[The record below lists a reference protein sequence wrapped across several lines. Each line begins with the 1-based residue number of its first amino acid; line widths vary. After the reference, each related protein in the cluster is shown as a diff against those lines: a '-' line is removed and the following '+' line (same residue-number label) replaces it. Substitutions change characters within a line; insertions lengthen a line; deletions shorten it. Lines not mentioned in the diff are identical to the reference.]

1 MKKTININIRGVG
14 FTIDDDAFWMLDNYL
29 ETLSH
34 ALKNSPDGSE
44 IMEDIET
51 RVAELLCERDGGSEA
66 IVSFTDVET
75 VIARIGRADEIDEI
89 DVEVEV
95 PGTEEKVEV
104 DDNAGATPPPPPPPV
119 VMQEMR
125 KRLFRDPQRG
135 MLGGVCAG
143 LAAYLNIDVTWVRL
157 LVIAVIFISFSTVGI
172 IYVILWIVLPV
183 ADTPLKQM
191 EMRGETVT
199 LANVGRKVTDTFTKV
214 GDEINYVANNVN
226 AKSVAAGLTHIFATI
241 GKTILMIVA
250 IVFVPVLVAMAIGFV
265 ACLVC
270 LIMSLTDYVCNFSSN
285 QYIFDASELL
295 LPSLCGI
302 GWIIVVGV
310 PMMMFVLLML
320 SSGKHH
326 LSTSNSGR
334 IALAS
339 IWVLAIVLA
348 SVSMMLMEDF
358 SEVKIIRENEAT
370 KNVKLVEKEV
380 VVDTMEIKPG
390 VNILDNLEKT
400 DSIK

>member
-14 FTIDDDAFWMLDNYL
+14 FTIDDDAFRMLDNYL

-66 IVSFTDVET
+66 IVTLTDVET

-89 DVEVEV
+89 EVEV
-95 PGTEEKVEV
+95 PGAEEKVEV
-104 DDNAGATPPPPPPPV
+104 DDNAGATPPPPPV
-119 VMQEMR
+119 VMQETR

-157 LVIAVIFISFSTVGI
+157 LVIAIIFVSFSTVGI

-250 IVFVPVLVAMAIGFV
+250 IVFVPVLVAMTIGFV

-270 LIMSLTDYVCNFSSN
+270 LIMSLTDYVYDFSSN

-310 PMMMFVLLML
+310 PMMMFVLLIL

-326 LSTSNSGR
+326 LPKSNSGR
-334 IALAS
+334 TALAS

-358 SEVKIIRENEAT
+358 SEVKIIRGNENEAT

>member
-14 FTIDDDAFWMLDNYL
+14 FTIDDDAFRMLDNYL

-66 IVSFTDVET
+66 IVTLTDVET
-75 VIARIGRADEIDEI
+75 LIARIGRADEIDEI
-89 DVEVEV
+89 DVEV

-104 DDNAGATPPPPPPPV
+104 DDNAGATPPPLPV
-119 VMQEMR
+119 VMQETR

-157 LVIAVIFISFSTVGI
+157 LVIALIFVSFSTVGI

-270 LIMSLTDYVCNFSSN
+270 LIMSLTDYVCDFSSN

-320 SSGKHH
+320 SSGKHY
-326 LSTSNSGR
+326 LPKSNSGR
-334 IALAS
+334 TALAS

-348 SVSMMLMEDF
+348 SVSMMLMERNDF
-358 SEVKIIRENEAT
+358 SKVIIKENTAT

-380 VVDTMEIKPG
+380 VVDTMEINPG